1 MSRKKTQNNLNGR
14 TMDLNQ
20 LGWDEFFERGF
31 SPLRNQGLI
40 PGRIVRETRHLYDV
54 HTEKGRYPA
63 QISGLFHYRAAVR
76 SDYPTIGD
84 WVAMIESGGSF
95 VIEKVLPRKS
105 AFSRKTAGREI
116 DEQIIAANIDILF
129 IVNALDGGRNFN
141 MRGIERYVAMAAES
155 GARPVIVLNK
165 SDLCKDKEQAL
176 RDASVCTEIPVHL
189 VSALTGEGLDELMK
203 NFGAATVAL
212 TGPSGVGKSAL
223 INTLLGEERIRTGE
237 QRQDDLRGRHTT
249 THKELFLLKGG
260 VMLIDTPGLKE
271 LGLWVDK
278 SSINGA
284 FTDISEIAEGCRF
297 KDCSHQGEPGCEVQK
312 ALVEGRI
319 DHGRY
324 ENYLCMRSEI
334 SFLDSKMDTRS
345 RLERKAKEKRLSKII
360 KGFNK

>member
-1 MSRKKTQNNLNGR
+1 
-14 TMDLNQ
+14 MDLNQ
-20 LGWDEFFERGF
+20 LGWDNFFEQGF
-31 SPLRNQGLI
+31 YPLRNQGLI

-54 HTEKGRYPA
+54 HMEKGRYPA

-95 VIEKVLPRKS
+95 IIEKVLPRKS

-141 MRGIERYVAMAAES
+141 MRGIERYIAMAAES

-176 RDASVCTEIPVHL
+176 RDASVCAEIPVHL

-203 NFGAATVAL
+203 NCGAATVAL

-223 INTLLGEERIRTGE
+223 VNTLLGEERIKTGE

-249 THKELFLLKGG
+249 THKELFILKGG
-260 VMLIDTPGLKE
+260 MMLIDTPGLKE
-271 LGLWVDK
+271 LGLWADK
-278 SSINGA
+278 DSVNGA
-284 FTDISEIAEGCRF
+284 FTDISEIAGGCRF
-297 KDCSHQGEPGCEVQK
+297 RGCSHQGEPGCEVQK
-312 ALVEGRI
+312 ALAEGRI
-319 DHGRY
+319 DHARY
-324 ENYLCMRSEI
+324 ENYLSMRGEI
-334 SFLDSKMDTRS
+334 AFLNSKTDARS
-345 RLERKAKEKRLSKII
+345 RLDRKAKEKRLSKII
-360 KGFNK
+360 KNFSKY